1 MDELVIK
8 YYQDFNEVL
17 DNIKKYR
24 QKAYFQVNHTVIE
37 AYWQTGKFISNKVE
51 SANWGKGIVK
61 ELAKFIY
68 ENDPTIKGYSDKN
81 LWRMKQFYE
90 TYCENG
96 KLSPLVRELPWT
108 HNTIIFS
115 RCKTEEEQEF
125 YLKLTIRERYSKR
138 DLERQIDT
146 SLFERVIIG
155 NQKIS
160 INNILA
166 NHIISSKNN
175 LSLTSIYTENYTN
188 KLKKLKT

>member
-1 MDELVIK
+1 MDELIIK

-61 ELAKFIY
+61 ELANFIY
-68 ENDPTIKGYSDKN
+68 QNDPTIKGYSDKN

-90 TYCENG
+90 TYRENG

-108 HNTIIFS
+108 LS
-115 RCKTEEEQEF
+115 R
-125 YLKLTIRERYSKR
+125 
-138 DLERQIDT
+138 
-146 SLFERVIIG
+146 
-155 NQKIS
+155 KI
-160 INNILA
+160 
-166 NHIISSKNN
+166 
-175 LSLTSIYTENYTN
+175 
-188 KLKKLKT
+188 